1 MSPKKQAMI
10 EAMEQQLGV
19 VTAACKQAGIS
30 RWTHYNWLKE
40 DPEYKQAIE
49 HIPDV
54 CLDFAEN
61 VLFKAMKEGNIT
73 SAIFYLK
80 TKGKKRGYIERVEQ
94 ENIQTEPSKLILY
107 VDDSDDGINSDDRD

>member
-1 MSPKKQAMI
+1 MSPKKQAMV

-19 VTAACKQAGIS
+19 VTAACRQVGIS
-30 RWTHYNWLKE
+30 RMTHYTWLKE

-49 HIPDV
+49 EIPEV

-61 VLFKAMKEGNIT
+61 VLFKAMKQGNIT

-80 TKGKKRGYIERVEQ
+80 TKGKKRGYIER
-94 ENIQTEPSKLILY
+94 TETQDIGGPKQLVIL
-107 VDDSDDGINSDDRD
+107 RDTNETD

>member
-10 EAMEQQLGV
+10 AAMEQQLGV

-61 VLFKAMKEGNIT
+61 VLFRAMKEGNIT

-80 TKGKKRGYIERVEQ
+80 TKGKKRGYVERVEQ
-94 ENIQTEPSKLILY
+94 DFIQTEPSKLILY
-107 VDDSDDGINSDDRD
+107 VDETDNSTNPNDRD